1 MGFISVLSC
10 AHQWIAA
17 RLRSGDYA
25 IDATLGTG
33 SDTLFLAQTVGAKGH
48 VYGFDIQDEA
58 IRLSSSKLN
67 SAANKDKLAAVSL
80 FCRSHA
86 DMKEMIP
93 TDKHGQIG
101 AVMFNLGYLPVEHA
115 DHSVITETSSTIT
128 ALTAA
133 LELLRPKGILTV
145 VLYPGHKGGD
155 EEASS
160 VSKWAAQLPTDVGQA
175 VIYRQL
181 QQETSPY
188 LIAIEKK

>member
-17 RLRSGDYA
+17 RLHSGDYA

-33 SDTLFLAQTVGAKGH
+33 SDALFLAQTVGAKGH
-48 VYGFDIQDEA
+48 IYGFDIQEEA
-58 IRLSSSKLN
+58 IRLSSAKLN
-67 SAANKDKLAAVSL
+67 NAANMNKLAPFSL
-80 FCRSHA
+80 FCCSHA
-86 DMKEMIP
+86 DMKEIIP

-115 DHSVITETSSTIT
+115 DHSVITETTSTIT

-145 VLYPGHKGGD
+145 VLYPGHQGGD
-155 EEASS
+155 EEATS
-160 VSKWAAQLPTDVGQA
+160 VSKWASQLPTDVGQA

-181 QQETSPY
+181 QRETAPY